1 MASNAE
7 MLRLVEHAAEK
18 LEAERE
24 ALIGERLAS
33 QVIGAVAAMI
43 YAEAILGMIASC
55 LMPDDDADL
64 ESRSNP

>member
-7 MLRLVEHAAEK
+7 MLRLVEHAVEK
-18 LEAERE
+18 IQFERGH
-24 ALIGERLAS
+24 LLTIHSGS
-33 QVIGAVAAMI
+33 SVIGTVAAMT

-55 LMPDDDADL
+55 LMPDDVADL